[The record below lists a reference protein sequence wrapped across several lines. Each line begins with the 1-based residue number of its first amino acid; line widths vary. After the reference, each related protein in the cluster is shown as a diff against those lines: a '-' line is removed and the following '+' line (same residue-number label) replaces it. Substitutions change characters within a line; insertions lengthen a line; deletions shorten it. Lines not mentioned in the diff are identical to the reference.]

1 MNKTEALSWDI
12 DMVSRNGER
21 VARGIAL
28 LDKVKPDWWK
38 ALDGVNLNLWHSS
51 DCVLGKVYG
60 GYWTALDYL
69 CPHGSHGADAA
80 QWSID
85 HGFNADMLAD
95 KFEVEAA
102 WLNAAR
108 TRRELAA

>member
-1 MNKTEALSWDI
+1 MNQTEALSWGP
-12 DMVSRNGER
+12 DMASRNGER

-28 LDKVKPDWWK
+28 LDEVKPDWWK
-38 ALDGVNLNLWHSS
+38 ILDGVNLNLWDDS
-51 DCVLGKVYG
+51 DCVLGKLYG
-60 GYWTALDYL
+60 SYYETLEDL
-69 CPHGSHGADAA
+69 CFLGSESA

-85 HGFNADMLAD
+85 HGFDADTHID
-95 KFEVEAA
+95 RYEVEAA